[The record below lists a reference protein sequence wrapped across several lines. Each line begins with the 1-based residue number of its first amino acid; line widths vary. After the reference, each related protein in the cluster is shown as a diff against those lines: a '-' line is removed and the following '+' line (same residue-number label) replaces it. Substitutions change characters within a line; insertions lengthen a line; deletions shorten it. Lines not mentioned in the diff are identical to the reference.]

1 MRQTISK
8 GFQVRTRDR
17 RFVAMVGKLSLFGVR
32 EISWLQRKSGYQ
44 KHSCA
49 AVTKRRRSMM
59 TKFTLL
65 GVVANLSAA
74 IATTSLAPTAIQEMG
89 AFASYHQDG
98 NLGIAPTP
106 IQRRE
111 VTVVGRGTAD
121 VMASAPSIP
130 SSRRGLE
137 TTTRPWSAPVGHRQP
152 RAADVQT
159 STSASRQS
167 LDEEDANVDRKIKG
181 VCRGC

>member
-1 MRQTISK
+1 M
-8 GFQVRTRDR
+8 RTRDR
-17 RFVAMVGKLSLFGVR
+17 RFVAMVGEFSLFGVR
-32 EISWLQRKSGYQ
+32 EISGLQRKSGYQ
-44 KHSCA
+44 KRSRA

-65 GVVANLSAA
+65 GVAANLSTA
-74 IATTSLAPTAIQEMG
+74 IATTSLAQATIQEMG
-89 AFASYHQDG
+89 AYASYHQDG

-111 VTVVGRGTAD
+111 LTVVGRGTAD
-121 VMASAPSIP
+121 VMASAPSVP
-130 SSRRGLE
+130 SSKRGLE

-152 RAADVQT
+152 RAADIHT
-159 STSASRQS
+159 STSVSQQS
-167 LDEEDANVDRKIKG
+167 LDEEDANVDRKIKS

>member
-1 MRQTISK
+1 
-8 GFQVRTRDR
+8 
-17 RFVAMVGKLSLFGVR
+17 
-32 EISWLQRKSGYQ
+32 
-44 KHSCA
+44 
-49 AVTKRRRSMM
+49 MM

-74 IATTSLAPTAIQEMG
+74 IATTSLAQNHIQEMG
-89 AFASYHQDG
+89 AYASYHQG
-98 NLGIAPTP
+98 GSSGIAPTP

-121 VMASAPSIP
+121 VMASASSIP

-137 TTTRPWSAPVGHRQP
+137 TTTRPWLAPVGHRQP
-152 RAADVQT
+152 RAADVPT
-159 STSASRQS
+159 STSVSQQS
-167 LDEEDANVDRKIKG
+167 LDEEDANVDRKINS

>member
-1 MRQTISK
+1 
-8 GFQVRTRDR
+8 
-17 RFVAMVGKLSLFGVR
+17 MVGESSLFGVR
-32 EISWLQRKSGYQ
+32 EISGLQRKSGYQ
-44 KHSCA
+44 KRSRA

-65 GVVANLSAA
+65 GVVANLATG
-74 IATTSLAPTAIQEMG
+74 IATTSLAQTAIQEMG
-89 AFASYHQDG
+89 AYASYHQDG

-111 VTVVGRGTAD
+111 MTVVGRGTAD

-130 SSRRGLE
+130 SSKGLE

-152 RAADVQT
+152 RAADVHT
-159 STSASRQS
+159 STSASQQG